1 MPEETKK
8 ERPVRHVV
16 RGPENIEARQRAAV
30 KTDAGEPAPK
40 KRGPGRPRK
49 NENLMSTENFP
60 TGHDHH
66 GEAGTADH
74 PH

>member
-1 MPEETKK
+1 MAEETKK

-16 RGPENIEARQRAAV
+16 RGPENIEARSRAAV
-30 KTDAGEPAPK
+30 KTEAGEPPK

-49 NENLMSTENFP
+49 DESTGMMSTETFGDP
-60 TGHDHH
+60 EH

-74 PH
+74 SH